1 MEIKP
6 CPFCGSN
13 KVKVV
18 HDLVIPDMLYYSFA
32 ECVSDDCCKAPAA
45 YWFSDKDEAESAAI
59 DAWNQRFEQNPSEA
73 DRWLKEATEQ
83 RARADI
89 AEAQRDEL
97 SEALEQAKRMLAYA
111 GKIQ

>member
-6 CPFCGSN
+6 CPFCGGKIEVYQRGVAIVRYYAKCTLCSVQTEDN
-13 KVKVV
+13 YMRPEDAADVV
-18 HDLVIPDMLYYSFA
+18 
-32 ECVSDDCCKAPAA
+32 
-45 YWFSDKDEAESAAI
+45 
-59 DAWNQRFEQNPSEA
+59 NQRHESSPSEA

-83 RARADI
+83 RARADL

-111 GKIQ
+111 GRLQ